1 MFIIFFL
8 NYSSEQSYLSL
19 FRCVTQLKVLQAS
32 HLPTSSKLVQ
42 VSYLLFLLGYC
53 FGRRRCS
60 DEVNPRKQPYKISN
74 QRLRDLGMEFTPA
87 AQALY
92 ETVICFQEKGILPV
106 PATATPSPSSLP

>member
-1 MFIIFFL
+1 
-8 NYSSEQSYLSL
+8 
-19 FRCVTQLKVLQAS
+19 
-32 HLPTSSKLVQ
+32 
-42 VSYLLFLLGYC
+42 
-53 FGRRRCS
+53 
-60 DEVNPRKQPYKISN
+60 VNPRKQPYLFQKKKKRKQPYRISN